1 MVLPSSRKVEVI
13 MSSLIVAT
21 VVRNLSVACSFV
33 GGAWAARAVVA
44 WVGRDVT
51 VIMP

>member
-1 MVLPSSRKVEVI
+1 ML
-13 MSSLIVAT
+13 SLITAT
-21 VVRNLSVACSFV
+21 VVRNLSVACSFAV
-33 GGAWAARAVVA
+33 GSCLARAVIA